1 MARGALSEYKE
12 FKSWH
17 RFAAQLTRDF
27 IDMQIPGEIEI
38 EFVSPNSTYTQRSG
52 DYTEIKRISVKVYDT
67 NHSVTSSEQIEVE
80 DDEPGDFSPEFR
92 ANQLRI
98 VKKPSYTDLIDEE
111 TETPD
116 AD

>member
-67 NHSVTSSEQIEVE
+67 NQSVTSSEQI
-80 DDEPGDFSPEFR
+80 DEPGDFSPEFR

-98 VKKPSYTDLIDEE
+98 VKQQPSYADLIEQEE
-111 TETPD
+111 TD
-116 AD
+116 GS

>member
-1 MARGALSEYKE
+1 
-12 FKSWH
+12 
-17 RFAAQLTRDF
+17 
-27 IDMQIPGEIEI
+27 MQIPGEIEI

-67 NHSVTSSEQIEVE
+67 NQSVTSSEQIEVE

-98 VKKPSYTDLIDEE
+98 VKQQPSYADLIEQEE
-111 TETPD
+111 TD
-116 AD
+116 GS